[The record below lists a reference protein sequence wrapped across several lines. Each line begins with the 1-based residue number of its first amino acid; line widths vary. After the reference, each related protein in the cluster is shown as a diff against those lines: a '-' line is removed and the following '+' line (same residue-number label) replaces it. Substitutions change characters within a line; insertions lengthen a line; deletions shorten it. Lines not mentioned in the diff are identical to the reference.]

1 MYPITKIFGNEQF
14 MFVKNFDEVVVYVTQ
29 ANGEP
34 FIGDDGREYEIRMVF
49 GPELVTTGAM
59 VIYMKDG
66 EEYYPFPESE
76 YPEYYERARS
86 HLRPVFVVS
95 DVNARRDCNTWS
107 EVQEVVYDWYS
118 FLAEEPDLEKAK
130 EIDLTIDIFDLEE
143 EDIEIANARIRE
155 REREIV
161 RELFGEYRPDSM
173 NVLRIQHDY
182 RIF

>member
-1 MYPITKIFGNEQF
+1 MRELFPPWVTLPPSIPLPQAKPIAFLAIWQSASFTFFFSRFPQREHRLDGK
-14 MFVKNFDEVVVYVTQ
+14 
-29 ANGEP
+29 
-34 FIGDDGREYEIRMVF
+34 DD
-49 GPELVTTGAM
+49 
-59 VIYMKDG
+59 

-86 HLRPVFVVS
+86 HIRPVFVVS